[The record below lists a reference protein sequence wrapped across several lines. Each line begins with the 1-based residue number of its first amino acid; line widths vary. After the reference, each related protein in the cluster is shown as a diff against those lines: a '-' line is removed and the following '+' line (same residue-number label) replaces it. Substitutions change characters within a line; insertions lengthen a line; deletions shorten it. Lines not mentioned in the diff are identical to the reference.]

1 MSIYESPIYK
11 VLLKEGKYEVRQY
24 EAFNTSSV
32 VESNLKG
39 NSGFGVLFSYISGNN
54 KDSQKMSMTVP
65 VINTFEDE
73 DMTMEFVVPSM
84 FKENVPTPNNEQM
97 KIKHYPEQFRASLTF
112 SGNANKASVDKH
124 KEMLIR
130 WVKKK
135 NFNVIGQYRLARYNT
150 PFSLPFLRR
159 NEVMIDIEYQTE

>member
-124 KEMLIR
+124 KNMLNNWIEQ
-130 WVKKK
+130 K
-135 NFNVIGQYRLARYNT
+135 NFKVIGQYRLARYNT

-159 NEVMIDIEYQTE
+159 NEIMIEIDYHEE